1 MQLSN
6 AKLSLLRAYTTSI
19 VQPLDH
25 GVMYSFKCQYR
36 QMLVKRIITQCTTI
50 YTVDQIM
57 GTEFDAIRWIDA
69 AWNNV
74 ADIII
79 CNCLLATDFSRTLSN
94 QQTFKNDASS
104 TDNGIRLSRKFVQL
118 VSKHISETFGFCH
131 SIEGE
136 FLLRHTNFGPIG
148 SFLS

>member
-1 MQLSN
+1 
-6 AKLSLLRAYTTSI
+6 
-19 VQPLDH
+19 
-25 GVMYSFKCQYR
+25 
-36 QMLVKRIITQCTTI
+36 MLVKRIITQCTTI

-79 CNCLLATDFSRTLSN
+79 CNFLLVTDFSRTLSN

-104 TDNGIRLSRKFVQL
+104 TDNGIRLSRQFVQL
-118 VSKHISETFGFCH
+118 ISKRISETFGFCH
-131 SIEGE
+131 SIEGG
-136 FLLRHTNFGPIG
+136 FLLRHTTFVPIG
-148 SFLS
+148 SFPS